1 MKKPSKSKLLKVN
14 SVQETC
20 AKCFAVHIVKF
31 EILEITWKKWN
42 KEHQTLSFQ
51 FFISRFSILMFFVL
65 FFMWFARF
73 QISICEPQSIWRK
86 LLVLSWLYF
95 VLLCV
100 SATSLADTNSH
111 ARRISQRSFSNPCH
125 LTSLSSK
132 VIIYK
137 YMLRSELSQSFEPS
151 RCKKQSKHISCLL

>member
-1 MKKPSKSKLLKVN
+1 MMVYECV
-14 SVQETC
+14 VQEAC
-20 AKCFAVHIVKF
+20 AKCFAVHILKF
-31 EILEITWKKWN
+31 EISEITWKNETKN
-42 KEHQTLSFQ
+42 IRLLIQ
-51 FFISRFSILMFFVL
+51 FFTNKSSILDVFCFV
-65 FFMWFARF
+65 FFMWLAKF